1 MAVTSRPE
9 PAARSGAA
17 AAPSAPPPPRGASGW
32 LHDGLQ
38 WLRVRLELF
47 SVEAR
52 EHALSV
58 LEVLLL
64 GLAAVLLLVLG
75 LAFLAVLL
83 TVLLWD
89 SHRLLALA
97 VFTTVFLTLGAV
109 AVGLAKARWAQTRR
123 WFQATLDEFWRDE
136 DRLTPP

>member
-1 MAVTSRPE
+1 MSRSE
-9 PAARSGAA
+9 PASSATQPRS
-17 AAPSAPPPPRGASGW
+17 ASGW

-47 SVEAR
+47 SIEAR

-97 VFTTVFLTLGAV
+97 IFATVFLTLGAV
-109 AVGLAKARWAQTRR
+109 AVGLAKARWSQTQH
-123 WFQATLDEFWRDE
+123 WFQTTLDEFRRDE
-136 DRLTPP
+136 NRFTPP

>member
-83 TVLLWD
+83 TVLLWV
-89 SHRLLALA
+89 SHPLLALA

-123 WFQATLDEFWRDE
+123 WFQATLDEFRRDE

>member
-1 MAVTSRPE
+1 MV
-9 PAARSGAA
+9 
-17 AAPSAPPPPRGASGW
+17 APT
-32 LHDGLQ
+32 
-38 WLRVRLELF
+38 
-47 SVEAR
+47 
-52 EHALSV
+52 
-58 LEVLLL
+58 L
-64 GLAAVLLLVLG
+64 GVALG

-123 WFQATLDEFWRDE
+123 WFQATLDEFRRDE